1 MSVYDTSFENEEVTM
16 KTYLLIVFKCYVVLK
31 EMNFDLLSTKK
42 KEWVTISSVYQELCL
57 FCL

>member
-31 EMNFDLLSTKK
+31 EMNFDLLSTEKK
-42 KEWVTISSVYQELCL
+42 RVGDD
-57 FCL
+57 